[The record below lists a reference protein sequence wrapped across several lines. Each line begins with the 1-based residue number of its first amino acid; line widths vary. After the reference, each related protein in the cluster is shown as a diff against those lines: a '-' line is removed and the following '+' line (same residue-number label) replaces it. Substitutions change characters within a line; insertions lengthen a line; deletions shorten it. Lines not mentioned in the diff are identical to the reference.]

1 MIYTGIFMICVVP
14 FNEGEIFNPAM
25 MDKELVYFLGWVGKP
40 PLKFHDWNKRKTY
53 FPSSESPFPGA
64 DFQVNHVKL

>member
-1 MIYTGIFMICVVP
+1 MGIFTFCVVP

-25 MDKELVYFLGWVGKP
+25 MDKELVYFLRWEKN
-40 PLKFHDWNKRKTY
+40 LKFHDWNQRKTY